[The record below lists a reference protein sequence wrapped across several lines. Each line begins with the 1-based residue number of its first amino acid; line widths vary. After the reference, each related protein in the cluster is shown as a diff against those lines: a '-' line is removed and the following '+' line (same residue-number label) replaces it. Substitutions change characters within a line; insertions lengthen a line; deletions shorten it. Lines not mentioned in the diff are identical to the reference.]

1 MRPKTRKLGN
11 LTIHYYGRPVEPEQL
26 VNGLREAQAVDH
38 LGRGG
43 IKIASVDGK
52 RLASRKY
59 LHGGLLRLITQD
71 RFFSGKRCAVEAET
85 LSYLRGKGFP
95 VVTPFATMVEKRF
108 VVYRLHILTVFEE
121 GSVNLLDHLKT
132 AGHKDR
138 MTAIGGFIHLFW
150 RLQTQGVYHPDLHI
164 ANVLV
169 TSAGK
174 LLFLDFDRAAR
185 RTLSKR
191 DREAM
196 LWRLWRHII
205 KMERLGRL
213 TLDDK
218 EKTYLLKTYTR
229 VSGVDAE
236 TVLGRKARKGSFV
249 HRVGSMLESILYRR
263 GK

>member
-26 VNGLREAQAVDH
+26 IGALREAQAVDH

-71 RFFSGKRCAVEAET
+71 RFFSGKRCEAEAET
-85 LSYLRGKGFP
+85 LNYLRGKDFP

-121 GSVNLLDHLKT
+121 GSVNLLDYLKA
-132 AGHKDR
+132 AGHRDR
-138 MTAIGGFIHLFW
+138 MAILGGFVHLFC
-150 RLQTQGVYHPDLHI
+150 RLQNQGIYHPDLHI

-169 TSAGK
+169 ASTGK
-174 LLFLDFDRAAR
+174 LLFLDFDRAER

-191 DREAM
+191 DKESM

-205 KMERLGRL
+205 KMERLGQL
-213 TLDDK
+213 TLDAK
-218 EKTYLLKTYTR
+218 EKSHLLNTYTR
-229 VSGVDAE
+229 VSGIDAE
-236 TVLGRKARKGSFV
+236 MVVGRKARKGSRV
-249 HRVGSMLESILYRR
+249 HRVGSVVESILYRR
-263 GK
+263 SK